1 MVLDPPSKVF
11 NYILELL
18 VAYENVIFSSQFDIK
33 MGNCCGSGSEGS
45 SKIYASCCVLIT
57 IIIGIAIILVVAIR
71 VDTHQQVLVHA
82 EPVTYYQILPLDGYA
97 ISFAVF
103 LGISIVIAFCCK
115 LCFDEEWRNLCSKI
129 WLLCV
134 AIIILT
140 VIGLLSFHG
149 VHKFDSD
156 RLESNIQKN
165 MLAKINST
173 HSNSTDTILDN
184 IQQKFKCC
192 GVKGPSDWQTNGNFD
207 NKTVPDSCCKV
218 ERSDCGKNYR
228 PNDIFLDGCLTNIM
242 EKITVY
248 FRWVIGFL
256 VFFSFIPALPF
267 FIGLCYS
274 ILSCPSSLVS
284 SNAHDDTSGQLETIY
299 VVTGHIQ
306 E

>member
-1 MVLDPPSKVF
+1 
-11 NYILELL
+11 
-18 VAYENVIFSSQFDIK
+18 
-33 MGNCCGSGSEGS
+33 MGNCCGSGCEGC
-45 SKIYASCCVLIT
+45 SKIYALCCVLIT
-57 IIIGIAIILVVAIR
+57 IIIGIAIILVPVVVATR
-71 VDTHQQVLVHA
+71 ADTHQQVLVHA
-82 EPVTYYQILPLDGYA
+82 ERVTYYQILPLDGYA

-140 VIGLLSFHG
+140 VIVLLSFHG

-192 GVKGPSDWQTNGNFD
+192 GVNGPSDWQTNGNFD

-218 ERSDCGKNYR
+218 ETSDCGKNYR

-248 FRWVIGFL
+248 FRWLIGFL
-256 VFFSFIPALPF
+256 VFFSFILALPF
-267 FIGLCYS
+267 FICCIVLCFDM
-274 ILSCPSSLVS
+274 LSCPSSSVS
-284 SNAHDDTSGQLETIY
+284 SDVHDDTSGQRETIY
-299 VVTGHIQ
+299 IGYIQ
-306 E
+306 T